1 MQLIGASLAELRQ
14 AIDEAYSTRQ
24 FGIGGEASKLQ
35 LTSYLEACQ
44 TTMDSFDNL
53 SFAFNAEIF
62 VSPGDDNITIRM
74 IGQNQP
80 NFTVSQFKG
89 MFSWAPAY
97 LMVSRPIT
105 VLQAP

>member
-1 MQLIGASLAELRQ
+1 MQLVGATLAEVRQ
-14 AIDEAYSTRQ
+14 AIEDAYSTRQ
-24 FGIGGEASKLQ
+24 FGTGGEATKLQ
-35 LTSYLEACQ
+35 LISYLEGCQ
-44 TTMDSFDNL
+44 TTIESFDNL

-89 MFSWAPAY
+89 MYSWAPAY

-105 VLQAP
+105 VLPAP